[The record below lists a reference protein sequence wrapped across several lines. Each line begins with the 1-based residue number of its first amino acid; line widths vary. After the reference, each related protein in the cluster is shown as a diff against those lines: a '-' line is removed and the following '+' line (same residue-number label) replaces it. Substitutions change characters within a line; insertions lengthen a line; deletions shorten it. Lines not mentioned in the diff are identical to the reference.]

1 MYCTNCGTKLDSNS
15 KFCPN
20 CGSKVGLSYS
30 NEYQQSHTSF
40 QRHENSITYSS
51 SIQKNP
57 WELYIDSWKHIFD
70 YQGVTSRRG
79 FWWFYLFNV
88 ISIVIL
94 HLFLMVLYA
103 DETVLEQLLLGVLY
117 LQLLSASARRMRDV
131 NRSIY
136 WGVIPFALQWLFQP
150 IMVGYYV
157 STVLQSIIFIFF
169 IVFLVFACQPS
180 SSNKNRTRVN

>member
-1 MYCTNCGTKLDSNS
+1 
-15 KFCPN
+15 
-20 CGSKVGLSYS
+20 
-30 NEYQQSHTSF
+30 
-40 QRHENSITYSS
+40 
-51 SIQKNP
+51 
-57 WELYIDSWKHIFD
+57 
-70 YQGVTSRRG
+70 
-79 FWWFYLFNV
+79 
-88 ISIVIL
+88 
-94 HLFLMVLYA
+94 MVLYA

-180 SSNKNRTRVN
+180 SSNKTEQELTKLKDLENI